1 MFFAIIPAY
10 NEEDR
15 ISGVIEGLG
24 GHVDRVVVV
33 DDASVDRTVQRVQK
47 AGATVLRHKIN
58 RGQGAALQTGH
69 AYAQKHGA
77 DYVIHFDGDGQF
89 DVQDI
94 RPALAE
100 LKERGVDVL
109 LGSRFLD
116 DRTNMPWFKRN
127 ILHPVGRV
135 INRVFSGLH
144 LSDVHNGFRILN
156 KKALEKIVIT
166 QDRMAHATEIPA
178 LIKKHNLSYIEFPVK
193 VTYHEYGQRTSGGV
207 RVLRDL
213 LVGKFIHR
221 K

>member
-15 ISGVIEGLG
+15 ISGVIEGLR

-33 DDASVDRTVQRVQK
+33 DDASVDCTVQRAQK

-69 AYAQKHGA
+69 AYARKHGA
-77 DYVIHFDGDGQF
+77 EHVIHFDGDGQF
-89 DVQDI
+89 DVLDI
-94 RPALAE
+94 GPALRR
-100 LKERGVDVL
+100 LKKSGVDVV

-116 DRTNMPWFKRN
+116 NRSNMPWFKKN
-127 ILHPVGRV
+127 ILHPIGRV
-135 INRVFSGLH
+135 INKLFSGLH
-144 LSDVHNGFRILN
+144 LSDVHNGFRVLN

-193 VTYHEYGQRTSGGV
+193 VTYHEYGQRASGGV
-207 RVLRDL
+207 QVLKDL
-213 LVGKFIHR
+213 IFGKFVR
-221 K
+221 